1 MYDEMGDKYLDCINN
16 VCHGKKELWQESAL
30 FCVFLDE
37 CFQSEKLS
45 PCHLNPPAA
54 ENSNHQR
61 LSNYLSF
68 PAAKELIFSFK
79 TTTHRLLVSLCNY
92 LLSYKCA
99 YKNTLYIYN
108 SHAICITIYNTKY
121 NTIISLICSLSFV
134 PLKWATVT
142 HE

>member
-1 MYDEMGDKYLDCINN
+1 MSATVRRSSGKNQRFF
-16 VCHGKKELWQESAL
+16 VCL
-30 FCVFLDE
+30 FMRASNLRNCRR
-37 CFQSEKLS
+37 FQ
-45 PCHLNPPAA
+45 LNPPAA

-79 TTTHRLLVSLCNY
+79 ITTPRLLVSLCNY

-108 SHAICITIYNTKY
+108 SHAICITTYNTKY